1 MITTFGSILV
11 CLFLD
16 VVWKI
21 QIIVWLIKEWLMVLF
36 VYHSGTKTCVYHVD
50 DGDIQLVIFL
60 SCTKQNV
67 HLPI

>member
-1 MITTFGSILV
+1 
-11 CLFLD
+11 
-16 VVWKI
+16 
-21 QIIVWLIKEWLMVLF
+21 MVLF